1 MSKKVDESNKW
12 KQRYD
17 IARNNQQSMFKKF
30 SDWYDLFYATVTTKN
45 ISPWRSKIFIPIIS
59 SKGWNLISKFVG
71 LKPGFEVSVRDGDS
85 DNADEVQEKADKM
98 QQKLE
103 YDYDNPH
110 LDEPIR
116 NKLIAP
122 LVDAVVTGTGIA
134 KVPWSVKTR
143 IKYKRPVD
151 ENGLPD
157 LTKEIKEETK
167 YGCNDIIPVNIFNVF
182 VAPTATD
189 LYSAP
194 WIIIKEYKT
203 YQELQEKEKAGFY
216 SGVSKLEKARA
227 ESDEFATY
235 KKSRN
240 RFLDN
245 DDKVNA
251 DKTLDHVAV
260 YECYE
265 PGRILTYA
273 AAPKGNDKEGVWV
286 ELRNEKNPYWH
297 GRYPLV
303 RFQVKQ
309 RPYEFWGEGLF
320 DGTER
325 LQAAINDVFNHY
337 MDNWNLSI
345 DGMLM
350 IPETSNINDYVIQ
363 PGGEI
368 TYSGDQPPQQFKFPE
383 PSVSQVQNGMTMIE
397 KFIEDATI
405 SNYATGGTNSSTD
418 KTAGTATGIM
428 RLQEAAGDV
437 ISFMRANFQ
446 QSIHEVGQMWLSN
459 NQQYMDREMTMKVT
473 NSGKTEMMKITP
485 GDLQGDMELKI
496 DDASMQPMSKEQK
509 RDARMGFIQQALT
522 LKQAADAQAQQLGTE
537 PLPLDFN
544 KMFEDLAEDF
554 GEKNAEKYLI
564 SEDEMMEKQMEQQ
577 QMAQEQQM
585 AQQEEGM
592 AQQQMKHQQ
601 ELEKIQAQ
609 AQAKQQLVQGQQ
621 TAQADSEVQ
630 NMATKLAAE
639 GYL

>member
-12 KQRYD
+12 KERYS
-17 IARNNQQSMFKKF
+17 IARDNQQSMFKKF

-85 DNADEVQEKADKM
+85 DNAEEVQERADKM

-122 LVDAVVTGTGIA
+122 LVDAVVTGTGMA

-143 IKYKRPVD
+143 TKYRRPVD

-203 YQELQEKEKAGFY
+203 YQELQAKEKAGFY

-240 RFLDN
+240 RFLSN

-273 AAPKGNDKEGVWV
+273 AAPKGNDKEGAWV
-286 ELRNEKNPYWH
+286 EIRNEKNPYWH
-297 GRYPLV
+297 GKYPLV

-325 LQAAINDVFNHY
+325 LQSAINDVFNHY

-368 TYSGDQPPQQFKFPE
+368 TYSGDQAPQQFKFPE
-383 PSVSQVQNGMTMIE
+383 PSVSQVQNAMTMIE

-405 SNYATGGTNSSTD
+405 SNYATGGANSSTD

-509 RDARMGFIQQALT
+509 RDARIGFIQQALT

-537 PLPLDFN
+537 PLPIDFN

-564 SEDEMMEKQMEQQ
+564 SEEEMMQKQQEMQMQAQQ
-577 QMAQEQQM
+577 
-585 AQQEEGM
+585 AQQEQM
-592 AQQQMKHQQ
+592 MQQQQQQEQAMQQ
-601 ELEKIQAQ
+601 ELQKKTIELQAREQ
-609 AQAKQQLVQGQQ
+609 LQGMKQSES
-621 TAQADSEVQ
+621 ADKEVE
-630 NMATKLAAE
+630 NLATQLAAE

>member
-1 MSKKVDESNKW
+1 MSKKVDEANKW

-17 IARNNQQSMFKKF
+17 IARNNQETMFKKF

-45 ISPWRSKIFIPIIS
+45 IAPWRSKIFIPIIS
-59 SKGWNLISKFVG
+59 SKAWSLVSKFVG
-71 LKPGFEVSVRDGDS
+71 LKPGFEVTVRDEDS
-85 DNADEVQEKADKM
+85 DEAGEAQEKADKM
-98 QQKLE
+98 QQKLA
-103 YDYDNPH
+103 YDYDNPK

-116 NKLIAP
+116 NKLLAP
-122 LVDAVVTGTGIA
+122 LIDAVVTGTGLA
-134 KVPWSVKTR
+134 KVPWTVKKEV
-143 IKYKRPVD
+143 KYSRPID
-151 ENGLPD
+151 QSGTPD
-157 LTKEIKEETK
+157 LTKEVKKETK
-167 YGCNDIIPVNIFNVF
+167 YGCNDLIPVNIFNVF
-182 VAPTATD
+182 VAPTATS

-203 YQELQEKEKAGFY
+203 LDELKKMEENGYY
-216 SGVSKLEKARA
+216 SNVNKLEKARA
-227 ESDEFATY
+227 ESDEFAQY

-240 RFLDN
+240 RLMGN
-245 DDKVNA
+245 EDKVNA

-273 AAPKGNDKEGVWV
+273 AAPKDSDKEGSWV
-286 ELRNEKNPYWH
+286 EIRNEKNPYWH
-297 GRYPLV
+297 GKYPLV

-309 RPYEFWGEGLF
+309 RPYEFWGEGMF

-368 TYSGDQPPQQFKFPE
+368 TFSGDQAPQQFKFPE
-383 PSVSQVQNGMTMIE
+383 PSVSQVQNAMTMIE

-446 QSIHEVGQMWLSN
+446 QSIHEIGQMWLSN
-459 NQQYMDREMTMKVT
+459 NQQYMDRPLKVQVQ
-473 NSGKTEMMKITP
+473 NGGKAEDMIIQP
-485 GDLQGDMELKI
+485 GDIQGDMELKI

-509 RDARMGFIQQALT
+509 RDARIGFIQQALT
-522 LKQAADAQAQQLGTE
+522 LKQAADAQAQQMGTD